1 LKYFFI
7 LVFLI
12 QSLAGANTDPI
23 FLIHGF
29 LGWGRDEMNGYRY
42 WGGKNDYQEDLRES
56 GYNVFT
62 LSVGPVSSNWDR
74 AVEAYAQIKG
84 GCVDYGMVHSD
95 LFGIIQKP
103 INKCYEGL
111 YPQWDENNP
120 IHLIGHSQGGLT
132 ARMLEHLLQNSYPD
146 ETSLLLKNSSDGW
159 ITSVTTIATP
169 HDGTTLAPIIMDIFP
184 FAQSMS
190 SWVLPLSNTFLK
202 KIYRF
207 DLEQWG
213 LVIDKNKK
221 SVDFWKEIG
230 KSKIRDS
237 KNFCTWDLSLEG
249 AKAFNTLYRT
259 NQSVYYF
266 SFSSFATKKVPQSN
280 YHRPDSK
287 MLLTLRPASL
297 LIGKSNEID
306 STWNKNDGIVNTISM
321 AAPTSGMHGPEPV
334 QDYNGIPQKG
344 VWQKTK
350 ELHMNHHSVIGVHLS
365 KKKSAE
371 VLELYKK
378 HCNLLY
384 SL

>member
-1 LKYFFI
+1 
-7 LVFLI
+7 
-12 QSLAGANTDPI
+12 
-23 FLIHGF
+23 
-29 LGWGRDEMNGYRY
+29 MNDYRY
-42 WGGKNDYQEDLRES
+42 WGGKNDYQEDLQEL

-84 GCVDYGMVHSD
+84 GCIDYGKAHSEK
-95 LFGIIQKP
+95 FGIIQKP

-132 ARMLEHLLQNSYPD
+132 ARMLEHLLKNNYPD
-146 ETSLLLKNSSDGW
+146 ETSLLLKNSDDGW
-159 ITSVTTIATP
+159 IKSVTTISTP

-190 SWVLPLSNTFLK
+190 SWVAPFSNAFLK

-213 LVIDKNKK
+213 LVTEKNQK
-221 SVDFWKEIG
+221 SKDFWKEMG

-237 KNFCTWDLSLEG
+237 KNFCTWDLSLDG
-249 AKAFNTLYRT
+249 AKAFNSLYRT
-259 NQSVYYF
+259 DPSVYYF
-266 SFSSFATKKVPQSN
+266 SFATFATKKVKRSN

-287 MLLTLRPASL
+287 MLLILRPASI

-306 STWNKNDGIVNTISM
+306 SAWNKNDGIVNTASM
-321 AAPTSGMHGPEPV
+321 GGPTSGNHGSEPTEM
-334 QDYNGIPQKG
+334 YNGIPKKG
-344 VWQKTK
+344 VWQKEK
-350 ELHMNHHSVIGVHLS
+350 ELI
-365 KKKSAE
+365 
-371 VLELYKK
+371 
-378 HCNLLY
+378 
-384 SL
+384 

>member
-1 LKYFFI
+1 MKYFFI
-7 LVFLI
+7 ALFSI

-29 LGWGRDEMNGYRY
+29 LGWGRDEMNDYRY
-42 WGGKNDYQEDLRES
+42 WGGKNDYQEDLQEL

-84 GCVDYGMVHSD
+84 GCIDYGKAHSEK
-95 LFGIIQKP
+95 FGIIQKP

-132 ARMLEHLLQNSYPD
+132 ARMLEHLLKNNYPD
-146 ETSLLLKNSSDGW
+146 ETSLLLKNSDDGW
-159 ITSVTTIATP
+159 IKSVTTISTP

-190 SWVLPLSNTFLK
+190 SWVAPFSNAFLK

-213 LVIDKNKK
+213 LVTEKNQK
-221 SVDFWKEIG
+221 SKDFWKEMG

-237 KNFCTWDLSLEG
+237 KNFCTWDLSLDG
-249 AKAFNTLYRT
+249 AKAFNSLYRT
-259 NQSVYYF
+259 DPSVYYF
-266 SFSSFATKKVPQSN
+266 SFATFATKKVKRSN

-287 MLLTLRPASL
+287 MLLILRPASI

-306 STWNKNDGIVNTISM
+306 SDWNKNDGIVNTASM
-321 AAPTSGMHGPEPV
+321 GGPTSGNHGSEPIEM
-334 QDYNGIPQKG
+334 YNGIPKKG
-344 VWQKTK
+344 VWQKEK
-350 ELHMNHHSVIGVHLS
+350 ELHMNHHAIIGAHLS
-365 KKKSAE
+365 KKKSIE
-371 VLELYKK
+371 IFDIYKT
-378 HCNLLY
+378 HCQLLY
-384 SL
+384 TL